1 MEINTTIWYDLVNSK
16 YGDEYLVLY
25 IQKQRNIR
33 KWFKILTI
41 IFSASGIFSA
51 FQSLK
56 IPTIISC
63 VFIGIVQ
70 IATMIEGWIIHSE
83 KEIDDLCNLRMYY
96 YERTNQ
102 LEKLYHN
109 YSIEKISENDAAT
122 HFFDLRNSAKQIE
135 ELDNKVNVRRYKK
148 LIKKSDIRT
157 NQYFKTYYN
166 G

>member
-1 MEINTTIWYDLVNSK
+1 MEINNTIWYDFVNSK

-63 VFIGIVQ
+63 VLIGIVQ

-83 KEIDDLCNLRMYY
+83 KEIDELCTLRMFY

-102 LEKLYHN
+102 LEKLHYD
-109 YSIEKISENDAAT
+109 YSNEKINESDAANNL
-122 HFFDLRNSAKQIE
+122 FDLRKSAKQIE
-135 ELDNKVNVRRYKK
+135 ELDNKVNVRHYKK
-148 LIKKSDIRT
+148 LIEKADIRT
-157 NQYFKTYYN
+157 NQYFNTYHH